1 MKKALMK
8 DSVKEIK
15 NTYKRFLSILLM
27 AFLGVGFFAGI
38 RATSPDMVDTIDK
51 YYDSQNVYDI
61 QVMSTLGLTEDDLN
75 EISGIENVDKVI
87 GTYETDGKIEIDNTE
102 QIIKVMCIEDVNK
115 PKLLEGKL
123 PENSDECVV
132 EPNFLIQNNK
142 KIGDIIDVEIEK
154 TENNDG
160 EEIEYLVNK
169 EMKIVGTVR
178 SPLYISRD
186 RGSSTL
192 GSGKVDYYIYI
203 NKDNI
208 NAKDIYT
215 NIYVKLKGS
224 NEYKTSSDEYKEL
237 VSDTK
242 SKIEDIKDEREEA
255 RQDELINTATS
266 KLEEAETEFNDKKA
280 EAEEEI
286 SNAEAEI
293 EDGKKQIEDGEAQI
307 AENEKKANEE
317 FASAEK
323 QIEDAKAEI
332 SKNEE
337 TLNEQEQQA
346 NEQFKALE
354 EQKAGLQSN
363 LDTVNSALNTANETY
378 NGILEAL
385 KDPNI
390 DSGSLESLQGQKT
403 ACEQQIAK
411 LEASKSSLVAG
422 ITEID
427 NGITS
432 GRQKIENGK
441 AAIEVAKKE
450 IEEQE
455 SSYQSTKSY
464 TLAQIQDAKD
474 ELEASRVELENG
486 EQELNEQ
493 KAEVQKQLDDAEAEL
508 IDARDEIAKIEK
520 PTWYVL
526 DREQNSGYASFIQ
539 DTESI
544 ENIGQVFPIVFF
556 IVATLISL
564 TSMTRMVE
572 EQRTQIGTLKALGY
586 NKFQIASKYVIY
598 ASLASVIGGILGM
611 CVGFVLLPK
620 IIWMMYSM
628 MYEIGDI
635 SLSFNLQ
642 FASIGLG
649 LIFVCIVGATIY
661 AVTRELRQTPA
672 ILMRP
677 KAPKIG
683 KRVLLEKIPFIWK
696 RLSFSRK
703 VTVRNI
709 FRYKKRFLM
718 TIIGIMGCT
727 ALILTGFGL
736 RDSIS
741 RIMPD
746 QYEHV
751 FNYDMQI
758 SLKSGLEENQIE
770 ELKSNLEHKDEITN
784 TLETYMTSLTA
795 IKNGVEEDVQVIV
808 PKEKDSLEGTINL
821 VDIETK
827 EKVTLNDNEI
837 CLTDKAAELLGVKVG
852 DTIILQDSD
861 GNEKEVTISNVVE
874 NYVYHYV
881 YMSKDLYENSYNQ
894 DYETNVLLA
903 QDSDLTEEQEDSLA
917 EELMGYNE
925 ISSVSL
931 ISSAIRT
938 MDETMESLNYVV
950 VVLIVSAGLLAFV
963 VLYNLS
969 NVNISE
975 RIRELATIKVLGF
988 YDREVYDY
996 VTRET
1001 ILLTLIGI
1009 VLGLVAGFF
1018 LNYYIIGTCEINMLR
1033 FNKTIEPLSY
1043 VYATLITI
1051 GFTLIV
1057 NFVTYFALKKI
1068 DMIESLKSVE

>member
-8 DSVKEIK
+8 DSFKEIK

-61 QVMSTLGLTEDDLN
+61 QVMSTLGLTDDDIN
-75 EISGIENVDKVI
+75 EISKIENVDEVV
-87 GTYETDGKIEIDNTE
+87 GTYEIDGKLEIDKAE
-102 QIIKVMCIEDVNK
+102 EIVKVMCVEDINK
-115 PKLLEGKL
+115 PQLLEGKL
-123 PENSDECVV
+123 PEASNECVV
-132 EPNFLIQNNK
+132 EPNFLTQNNK
-142 KIGDIIDVEIEK
+142 KIGDTVEVQIEDTK
-154 TENNDG
+154 NEDG
-160 EEIEYLVNK
+160 EEVEYLVNK
-169 EMKIVGTVR
+169 EMKIVGTVK
-178 SPLYISRD
+178 SALYISRD

-192 GSGKVDYYIYI
+192 GSGKINYYMYI

-208 NAKDIYT
+208 NAKDVYT
-215 NIYVKLKGS
+215 NIYVKVKGAA
-224 NEYKTSSDEYKEL
+224 ELETSSDEYKEL
-237 VSDTK
+237 ISKTK
-242 SKIEDIKDEREEA
+242 SKIEDIKDEREQA
-255 RQDELINTATS
+255 RQDELIDNATT
-266 KLEEAETEFNDKKA
+266 KLEDAQKEYNDKKQ
-280 EAEEEI
+280 EAEDEI
-286 SNAEAEI
+286 AKAEKEI
-293 EDGKKQIEDGEAQI
+293 EDGKKQIEDGEKEI
-307 AENEKKANEE
+307 SENEKKANEE
-317 FASAEK
+317 FTNAEK
-323 QIEDAKAEI
+323 KIEDAKNEI

-337 TLNEQEQQA
+337 TLNQEEANA
-346 NEQFKALE
+346 NEQFRALE
-354 EQKAGLQSN
+354 QQKAGLESN
-363 LDTVNSALNTANETY
+363 LDTVNNALNTANETY

-385 KDPNI
+385 KNPNI
-390 DSGSLESLQGQKT
+390 DSGTLESLNGQKI
-403 ACEQQIAK
+403 ACEAQISK
-411 LEASKSSLVAG
+411 LNETKNTLIAG
-422 ITEID
+422 ITEIE

-432 GRQKIENGK
+432 GKQKIEDGR
-441 AAIEVAKKE
+441 AQIEAAKKE

-455 SSYQSTKSY
+455 KAYNKTKSS
-464 TLAQIQDAKD
+464 TLAQIQEAKD
-474 ELEASRVELENG
+474 KLETSKEEITSGEEELAK
-486 EQELNEQ
+486 Q
-493 KAEVQKQLDDAEAEL
+493 KEDVNKQLSDAEAKL
-508 IDARDEIAKIEK
+508 IDARDEISKIEK

-544 ENIGQVFPIVFF
+544 KNLGQVFPIVFF

-611 CVGFVLLPK
+611 CVGFILLPK

-628 MYEIGDI
+628 MYQIGDV
-635 SLSFNLQ
+635 SLQ
-642 FASIGLG
+642 FNWKFGTMGLG
-649 LIFVCIVGATIY
+649 LIFICIVGATIY
-661 AVTRELRQTPA
+661 AVVRELRHTPA

-703 VTVRNI
+703 VTIRNI

-718 TIIGIMGCT
+718 TIIGILGCT

-736 RDSIS
+736 KDSIS

-758 SLKSGLEENQIE
+758 SLKSGLEESQIE
-770 ELKSNLEHKDEITN
+770 ELKNNLEQKDEMVKVV
-784 TLETYMTSLTA
+784 ETYMTTEIA
-795 IKNGVEEDVQVIV
+795 VKNGVEEDVQIIV
-808 PKEKDSLEGTINL
+808 PKDKNELDGIINIA
-821 VDIETK
+821 DIDTK
-827 EKVTLNDNEI
+827 EKLILNDNEI
-837 CLTDKAAELLGVKVG
+837 CLTDKVAQLLGVKAG
-852 DTIILQDSD
+852 DTITLQDSD
-861 GNEKEVTISNVVE
+861 GNETEVTISNVVE

-881 YMSKDLYENSYNQ
+881 YMSKELYESLYNKEYESNVFLVQ
-894 DYETNVLLA
+894 DNNL
-903 QDSDLTEEQEDSLA
+903 SEEQEDVLVKD
-917 EELMGYNE
+917 LMGYNE

-931 ISSAIRT
+931 ISTAIRSL
-938 MDETMESLNYVV
+938 DETMQSLNYVV

-1009 VLGLVAGFF
+1009 VLGLVAGYF
-1018 LNYYIIGTCEINMLR
+1018 LNYYILGTCEINMLR
-1033 FNKTIEPLSY
+1033 FNRTIEPLSY
-1043 VYATLITI
+1043 VYSALITI
-1051 GFTLIV
+1051 AFTLIV

>member
-15 NTYKRFLSILLM
+15 NTYKRFISILLM

-61 QVMSTLGLTEDDLN
+61 QVMSTLGLTEDDIN
-75 EISGIENVDKVI
+75 EISKIENIDKVI
-87 GTYETDGKIEIDNTE
+87 GTYETDGKVVTE
-102 QIIKVMCIEDVNK
+102 NNEDVVKVMCIEDINK
-115 PKLLEGKL
+115 PQLLEGKL
-123 PENSDECVV
+123 PENSNECVV
-132 EPNFLIQNNK
+132 EPNFLIQNDK
-142 KIGDIIDVEIEK
+142 KIGDTIEVEIEN

-169 EMKIVGTVR
+169 QMKIVGTVK
-178 SPLYISRD
+178 SALYISRD
-186 RGSSTL
+186 RGTSSL
-192 GSGKVDYYIYI
+192 GSGKVNYYIYI
-203 NKDNI
+203 QKDNV

-215 NIYVKLKGS
+215 NIYVTVKDAKQL
-224 NEYKTSSDEYKEL
+224 ETSSNKYKEL
-237 VSDTK
+237 ISETK
-242 SKIEDIKDEREEA
+242 EKIEYIKDEREKA
-255 RQDELINTATS
+255 RQDELIETATE
-266 KLEEAETEFNDKKA
+266 KLEDAQTQFDDKKK

-286 SNAEAEI
+286 SKAETEI
-293 EDGKKQIEDGEAQI
+293 EDGKKQIEAGEKEI
-307 AENEKKANEE
+307 EENEEKANEE
-317 FASAEK
+317 FANAEK

-332 SKNEE
+332 EENE
-337 TLNEQEQQA
+337 TILNQKEEEA
-346 NEQFKALE
+346 NKQFEDLE
-354 EQKAGLQSN
+354 NQKAELQSK
-363 LDTVNSALNTANETY
+363 LDEVNDSLNTAYETY
-378 NGILEAL
+378 NGILEGF
-385 KDPNI
+385 KNPNL
-390 DSGSLESLQGQKT
+390 DAGNLESLQGQKD
-403 ACEQQIAK
+403 ACEEHIAV
-411 LEASKSSLVAG
+411 LEATKNSLVAG
-422 ITEID
+422 ITQID
-427 NGITS
+427 NGIAS
-432 GRQKIENGK
+432 GKQEIESGK
-441 AAIEVAKKE
+441 AAIEAAKQELEK
-450 IEEQE
+450 QE
-455 SSYQSTKSY
+455 SSYQSTKSS
-464 TLAQIQDAKD
+464 TLAQIQDAK
-474 ELEASRVELENG
+474 EKLEASRKELENG

-493 KAEVQKQLDDAEAEL
+493 KLDVEQQLNDAEKEL
-508 IDARDEIAKIEK
+508 IDARDKIAKIEK

-526 DREQNSGYASFIQ
+526 DREQNAGYASFIQ
-539 DTESI
+539 DTESV
-544 ENIGQVFPIVFF
+544 ENLGEVFPIVFF

-572 EQRTQIGTLKALGY
+572 EQRVQIGTLKALGY

-598 ASLASVIGGILGM
+598 ASLASVVGGILGM
-611 CVGFVLLPK
+611 SVGFVLLPK
-620 IIWMMYSM
+620 VIWMMYSM

-635 SLSFNLQ
+635 SLDFNW
-642 FASIGLG
+642 AYGTIGLG
-649 LIFVCIVGATIY
+649 LIFICIVGATIY
-661 AVTRELRQTPA
+661 AILRELRHTPA
-672 ILMRP
+672 TLMRP

-751 FNYDMQI
+751 FNYDIQI
-758 SLKSGLEENQIE
+758 SLKSGLEESQVE
-770 ELKSNLEHKDEITN
+770 ELKNKLEQKDEITKVV
-784 TLETYMTSLTA
+784 ETYMTSETA
-795 IKNGVEEDVQVIV
+795 VKDGIEEDVQIIV
-808 PKEKDSLEGTINL
+808 PEDNNSLDGIINI
-821 VDIETK
+821 VDLETK
-827 EKVTLNDNEI
+827 EKVTLSDDKI
-837 CLTDKAAELLGVKVG
+837 CLTDKAAELLGVSVG
-852 DTIILQDSD
+852 DTIELQDSD
-861 GNEKEVTISNVVE
+861 GNKKQVTISNVVE

-881 YMSKDLYENSYNQ
+881 YMSKELYESLYNE
-894 DYETNVLLA
+894 DYEANVLLA
-903 QDSDLTEEQEDSLA
+903 QDSDLTEKQEDNLA
-917 EELMGYNE
+917 EELMNYNE

-938 MDETMESLNYVV
+938 MDETMQSLNYVV
-950 VVLIVSAGLLAFV
+950 VVLIISAGLLAFV

-988 YDREVYDY
+988 YDKEVYDY

-1043 VYATLITI
+1043 VYSVLITI
-1051 GFTLIV
+1051 AFTLIV

>member
-61 QVMSTLGLTEDDLN
+61 QVISTLGLTDDDIN
-75 EISGIENVDKVI
+75 EISKIENVDKVI
-87 GTYETDGKIEIDNTE
+87 GTYEKDGKLEIDKVE
-102 QIIKVMCIEDVNK
+102 EIVKVMCVENINK
-115 PKLLEGKL
+115 PQLLEGKL

-132 EPNFLIQNNK
+132 EPNFLSQTGKN
-142 KIGDIIDVEIEK
+142 IGDTIEVQIEN

-160 EEIEYLVNK
+160 EEVEYLVNK

-178 SPLYISRD
+178 SALYISRD

-192 GSGKVDYYIYI
+192 GSGKIDYYIYI

-215 NIYVKLKGS
+215 NIYVKVKGA
-224 NEYKTSSDEYKEL
+224 NELETSSDKYKEL
-237 VSDTK
+237 ISSTK
-242 SKIEDIKDEREEA
+242 SKIEEIKDEREQA
-255 RQDELINTATS
+255 RQDELIDAATE
-266 KLEEAETEFNDKKA
+266 KLNEAQTEFDNKKKQ
-280 EAEEEI
+280 AEEEI
-286 SNAEAEI
+286 ANAEAKI
-293 EDGKKQIEDGEAQI
+293 EDGKKQIEDGEKEI
-307 AENEKKANEE
+307 AENEQKANKE
-317 FASAEK
+317 FADAEAKIESAK
-323 QIEDAKAEI
+323 KGI

-337 TLNEQEQQA
+337 TLNQEEANANAQFETLEQ
-346 NEQFKALE
+346 
-354 EQKAGLQSN
+354 QKAGLESN
-363 LDTVNSALNTANETY
+363 LATVNSTLDTANETY
-378 NGILEAL
+378 AGILEAL
-385 KDPNI
+385 KNPNI
-390 DSGSLESLQGQKT
+390 DSGSLESLTGQKQ
-403 ACEQQIAK
+403 ACEAQISKLEETKNTLTAGISEIENGINSGKQKIEDGRAQIEAAKKELEKQESSYQKTKSYTQKQLQDAKDK
-411 LEASKSSLVAG
+411 LEASK
-422 ITEID
+422 
-427 NGITS
+427 
-432 GRQKIENGK
+432 
-441 AAIEVAKKE
+441 KE
-450 IEEQE
+450 IISGEEE
-455 SSYQSTKSY
+455 LTK
-464 TLAQIQDAKD
+464 
-474 ELEASRVELENG
+474 
-486 EQELNEQ
+486 Q
-493 KAEVQKQLDDAEAEL
+493 KEDVNKQLSDGEAEL

-526 DREQNSGYASFIQ
+526 DREQNSGYVSFIQ
-539 DTESI
+539 DTDSV

-598 ASLASVIGGILGM
+598 ASLASVIGGMLGM
-611 CVGFVLLPK
+611 SVGFVLIPK
-620 IIWMMYSM
+620 VIWMMYSM
-628 MYEIGDI
+628 MYQIGDI
-635 SLSFNLQ
+635 SLNFNWMYGT
-642 FASIGLG
+642 IGLG
-649 LIFVCIVGATIY
+649 LIFICIVGATIY
-661 AVTRELRQTPA
+661 AVVRELRQTPA

-683 KRVLLEKIPFIWK
+683 KRVLLERIPFIWK

-751 FNYDMQI
+751 FNYNIQI
-758 SLKSGLEENQIE
+758 SLKDGLEENQIGK
-770 ELKSNLEHKDEITN
+770 LKNNLEQKDEITN
-784 TLETYMTSLTA
+784 VVETYMTTETA
-795 IKNGVEEDVQVIV
+795 INNGVEEDVQIIV
-808 PKEKDSLEGTINL
+808 PEDKNSLDGTINI
-821 VDIETK
+821 VDLDTK
-827 EKVTLNDNEI
+827 EKVTLKDNEI
-837 CLTDKAAELLGVKVG
+837 CLTDKAAELLGVKEG
-852 DTIILQDSD
+852 DTINLKDSD
-861 GNEKEVTISNVVE
+861 GNQKQVSISNVVE

-881 YMSKDLYENSYNQ
+881 YMSKELYESLYNKQ
-894 DYETNVLLA
+894 YESNVLLV
-903 QDSDLTEEQEDSLA
+903 QDNDLTEEQEDSLA
-917 EELMGYNE
+917 EELMNYNE

-938 MDETMESLNYVV
+938 MDETMQSLNYVV

-1009 VLGLVAGFF
+1009 VLGLVAGYF
-1018 LNYYIIGTCEINMLR
+1018 LNYFIIGTCEINMLR

-1043 VYATLITI
+1043 VYSTLITI
-1051 GFTLIV
+1051 AFALIV

>member
-51 YYDSQNVYDI
+51 YYDNQNVYDI
-61 QVMSTLGLTEDDLN
+61 QVMSTLGLTENDIN
-75 EISGIENVDKVI
+75 EISKIENVDKVI
-87 GTYETDGKIEIDNTE
+87 GTYETDGKLEIDKVE
-102 QIIKVMCIEDVNK
+102 EIVKVMCVEDVNK
-115 PKLLEGKL
+115 PRLLEGKL
-123 PENSDECVV
+123 PENSNECVV
-132 EPNFLIQNNK
+132 EPNFLTQTGKN
-142 KIGDIIDVEIEK
+142 IGDTIEIQI
-154 TENNDG
+154 ENIENSDG
-160 EEIEYLVNK
+160 EKQEYLVNK
-169 EMKIVGTVR
+169 EMKIVGTVA
-178 SPLYISRD
+178 SPLYLSRD

-208 NAKDIYT
+208 NVKDIYT
-215 NIYVKLKGS
+215 NIYIKVKGA
-224 NEYKTSSDEYKEL
+224 NELETSSDKYKEL
-237 VSDTK
+237 ISNTK
-242 SKIEDIKDEREEA
+242 NKIEEIKDEREKA
-255 RQDELINTATS
+255 RQNELIDTATT
-266 KLEEAETEFNDKKA
+266 KVEEAETEFNDKKQ

-286 SNAEAEI
+286 TNAEIKI
-293 EDGKKQIEDGEAQI
+293 EDGKKQIEDGEKEI
-307 AENEKKANEE
+307 AENEQNANEE

-332 SKNEE
+332 SKNEQD
-337 TLNEQEQQA
+337 LNEKEQQA
-346 NEQFKALE
+346 NTQFQALE
-354 EQKAGLQSN
+354 GQKSELESN
-363 LDTVNSALNTANETY
+363 LAIVEASLGTANETY
-378 NGILEAL
+378 SGILEAL
-385 KDPNI
+385 KNPNL
-390 DSGSLESLQGQKT
+390 DEGTLESLMGQKM
-403 ACEQQIAK
+403 ACEQQIAT
-411 LEASKSSLVAG
+411 LEATKNSLKSG
-422 ITEID
+422 INEIE
-427 NGITS
+427 NGINS
-432 GRQKIENGK
+432 GKQEIENGK
-441 AAIEVAKKE
+441 NQIEAAKKE
-450 IEEQE
+450 IENQE
-455 SSYQSTKSY
+455 SSYESTKSA
-464 TLAQIQDAKD
+464 TLAQIQSAKD
-474 ELEASRVELENG
+474 KLEASRKELENG
-486 EQELNEQ
+486 EQELNT
-493 KAEVQKQLDDAEAEL
+493 QKQEVEQQLNDAEKEL
-508 IDARDEIAKIEK
+508 IDAREEISKIEK
-520 PTWYVL
+520 PTWYIL

-539 DTESI
+539 DTQSI

-598 ASLASVIGGILGM
+598 ASLASAIGGILGM
-611 CVGFVLLPK
+611 SVGFILLPK

-628 MYEIGDI
+628 MYQIGDI
-635 SLSFNLQ
+635 SLKFNWTY
-642 FASIGLG
+642 ATIGLG
-649 LIFVCIVGATIY
+649 LIFICIVGATIY
-661 AVTRELRQTPA
+661 AVVRELRQTPA

-751 FNYDMQI
+751 FNYDIQI
-758 SLKSGLEENQIE
+758 SLKDGLEENQIG
-770 ELKSNLEHKDEITN
+770 ELKNNLEQKDKITN
-784 TLETYMTSLTA
+784 VVETYMTTETA
-795 IKNGVEEDVQVIV
+795 INNGVEEDVQIIV
-808 PKEKDSLEGTINL
+808 PEDKNSLDGTVNI
-821 VDIETK
+821 VDLDTE
-827 EKVTLNDNEI
+827 EKVILSDNEI
-837 CLTDKAAELLGVKVG
+837 CLTDKVAELLGVKVG
-852 DTIILQDSD
+852 DTITLQDSD
-861 GNEKEVTISNVVE
+861 GNQKEVIISNVVE

-881 YMSKDLYENSYNQ
+881 YMSKELYESLYNEQ
-894 DYETNVLLA
+894 YATNVLLI

-917 EELMGYNE
+917 KDLMNYNE

-938 MDETMESLNYVV
+938 MDETMQSLNYVV

-1009 VLGLVAGFF
+1009 VFGLVAGFF

-1043 VYATLITI
+1043 VYSTLITI
-1051 GFTLIV
+1051 AFTLIV

>member
-75 EISGIENVDKVI
+75 EISKIESVDEII

-102 QIIKVMCIEDVNK
+102 QIIKVMSIEDINK

-123 PENSDECVV
+123 PGNSNECVV
-132 EPNFLIQNNK
+132 ETNFLTQNNK
-142 KIGDIIDVEIEK
+142 KIGDTIDVEIEK

-160 EEIEYLVNK
+160 EEVEYLVNK
-169 EMKIVGTVR
+169 EIKIVGTVR

-186 RGSSTL
+186 RGSSAL

-237 VSDTK
+237 VSNTK
-242 SKIEDIKDEREEA
+242 SKIEDIKDEREKA
-255 RQDELINTATS
+255 RQDELIDTATS

-286 SNAEAEI
+286 ANAEAEI
-293 EDGKKQIEDGEAQI
+293 EDGKKQIEDGESQI
-307 AENEKKANEE
+307 AENEKKANEK
-317 FASAEK
+317 FTSAEK

-337 TLNEQEQQA
+337 ALNEQEQQA
-346 NEQFKALE
+346 NEQFQALE
-354 EQKAGLQSN
+354 EQKTGLQSN
-363 LDTVNSALNTANETY
+363 LDTVNSYLNTANETY

-385 KDPNI
+385 KDPNL
-390 DSGSLESLQGQKT
+390 DQGTLESLLEHKA

-432 GRQKIENGK
+432 GRQEIENGK
-441 AAIEVAKKE
+441 IAIEAAKKE
-450 IEEQE
+450 IEAQE
-455 SSYQSTKSY
+455 SSYQSTKSS
-464 TLAQIQDAKD
+464 TLAKIQDAKD
-474 ELEASRVELENG
+474 ELEVSRAELESG

-493 KAEVQKQLDDAEAEL
+493 KEEVQQQLNDAEKEL

-586 NKFQIASKYVIY
+586 NKFQIASKYVMY
-598 ASLASVIGGILGM
+598 ASLASIIGGILGM
-611 CVGFVLLPK
+611 CVGFILLPK

-628 MYEIGDI
+628 MYQIGNI

-649 LIFVCIVGATIY
+649 LIFICIVGATIY
-661 AVTRELRQTPA
+661 AVVKELRQTPA

-677 KAPKIG
+677 KSPKIG
-683 KRVLLEKIPFIWK
+683 KRVLLERVTFIWK

-758 SLKSGLEENQIE
+758 SLKSELEENQIE
-770 ELKSNLEHKDEITN
+770 ELKSNLEQKDEITN
-784 TLETYMTSLTA
+784 TVETYMTSLTA
-795 IKNGVEEDVQVIV
+795 IKNGVEEDIQIIV
-808 PKEKDSLEGTINL
+808 PKEKKSLEGTINL

-827 EKVTLNDNEI
+827 EKVTLNDSEI
-837 CLTDKAAELLGVKVG
+837 CLTDKAAELLGVKIG

-861 GNEKEVTISNVVE
+861 GNEKEVAISNVVE

-881 YMSKDLYENSYNQ
+881 YMSKDLYENLYNQ
-894 DYETNVLLA
+894 DYESNVLLA
-903 QDSDLTEEQEDSLA
+903 QDSDLTEGQEDSLA

-1009 VLGLVAGFF
+1009 VLGLVAGYF

-1043 VYATLITI
+1043 IYSTLITI
-1051 GFTLIV
+1051 AFTLIV
-1057 NFVTYFALKKI
+1057 NFVTYFTLKKI